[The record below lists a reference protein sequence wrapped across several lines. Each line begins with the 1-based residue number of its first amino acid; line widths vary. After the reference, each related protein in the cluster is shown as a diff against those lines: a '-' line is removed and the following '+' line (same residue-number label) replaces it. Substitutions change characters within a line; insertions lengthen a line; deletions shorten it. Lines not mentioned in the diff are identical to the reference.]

1 MGLLDWLRARL
12 TPRRRTISKQ
22 EHDQQ
27 TTTAARTTMPR
38 TTVDASAKVEARDQL
53 VMGVDVGTTLSKVV
67 VSVKGRRVAV
77 PFEAAG
83 GGTNPYLLPTAVSI
97 TDTGECRLGLHER
110 ADRYYDDIKKP
121 LIDGKVDEGVR
132 LPLIAFMA
140 LLFQQVQN
148 QIDKLH
154 GRLLGERI
162 DWLVNLGVPTESFG
176 GGSRGE
182 PDLVGVYRSCA
193 EAAWALV
200 EQLGPTGSEEPLTL
214 DRCRRAM
221 QCELG
226 KGSGRISVFPEIVP
240 QVASYVKSKQRRE
253 GVHVFVDV
261 GGGTLDVTV
270 FQVLSPNLGSEE
282 VPVWARMVH
291 PLGTRYL
298 LDHICK
304 ESSSSVELP
313 PFGDFPSA
321 EDIAT
326 DIRVSPTELKE
337 IMAPFNGRVVGAI
350 RKTIM
355 DATSFNL
362 QWPGRGFLG
371 GGGAFVE
378 LYKDA
383 VKRFASRDFVYR
395 VNRVPL
401 PRPDELEA
409 SEIDDTHWHRL
420 AVAYGLSFDPFDIAS
435 IKPPEEIE
443 PVPPGYWQPPDHPP
457 PLH

>member
-1 MGLLDWLRARL
+1 
-12 TPRRRTISKQ
+12 
-22 EHDQQ
+22 
-27 TTTAARTTMPR
+27 
-38 TTVDASAKVEARDQL
+38 
-53 VMGVDVGTTLSKVV
+53 
-67 VSVKGRRVAV
+67 
-77 PFEAAG
+77 
-83 GGTNPYLLPTAVSI
+83 
-97 TDTGECRLGLHER
+97 
-110 ADRYYDDIKKP
+110 
-121 LIDGKVDEGVR
+121 
-132 LPLIAFMA
+132 
-140 LLFQQVQN
+140 
-148 QIDKLH
+148 
-154 GRLLGERI
+154 
-162 DWLVNLGVPTESFG
+162 
-176 GGSRGE
+176 
-182 PDLVGVYRSCA
+182 
-193 EAAWALV
+193 
-200 EQLGPTGSEEPLTL
+200 
-214 DRCRRAM
+214 M

-270 FQVLSPNLGSEE
+270 FQVLSSNLGSEE

-304 ESSSSVELP
+304 EFNSSLELP
-313 PFGDFPSA
+313 LFSHFPSE

-326 DIRVSPTELKE
+326 DMRVSRKE
-337 IMAPFNGRVVGAI
+337 VREVMESFRRIVVAAI
-350 RKTIM
+350 RKAIPPRVPTADGRM
-355 DATSFNL
+355 DGEPFNL
-362 QWPGRGFLG
+362 RWPGGGFLG

-383 VKRFASRDFVYR
+383 VKQFASRDFVCR
-395 VNRVPL
+395 VDWVPL

-409 SEIDDTHWHRL
+409 SEIDDAHWHRL

-435 IKPPEEIE
+435 IRPPEEIE